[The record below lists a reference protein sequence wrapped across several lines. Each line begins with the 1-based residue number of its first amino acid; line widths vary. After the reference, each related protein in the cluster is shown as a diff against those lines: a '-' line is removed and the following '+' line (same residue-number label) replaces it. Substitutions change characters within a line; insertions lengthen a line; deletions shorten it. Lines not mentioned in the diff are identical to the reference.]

1 MSQLSY
7 SRDRA
12 VAVPGM
18 MSKDAGSFVVS
29 YPAAEAIPPGRL
41 VVLNSSG
48 AVELPQDTTFAKP
61 VGVSVF
67 SPTNQQ
73 TAIPAAGFTYAVG
86 DMVPCLRRGRA
97 YVEYSGGSPAALT
110 QANVHHSSTVAT
122 HRGKLTASATSAGAG
137 TEISEPGPV
146 NFVEA
151 GPSGMWLAEVAFPGQ
166 SIEASAR
173 LDALEADAATANASF
188 YVPLTSFVDPDGDPL
203 VKFAAD
209 NVGTVG
215 YTLAD
220 SEAMCLR
227 WNNYPSNPGVIAK
240 AQVGIPYD
248 LDKGADII
256 VELLASKSGATVG
269 DATAFVVGAYF
280 LTAGDLHDADT
291 LVTGD
296 STALV
301 GNAAAKTTAKLT
313 KTIGAADVPADAMS
327 MTLLLNPK
335 TGLIETDD
343 VMVHCVRI
351 RYTRSIQSS

>member
-1 MSQLSY
+1 MQTTY
-7 SRDRA
+7 SRELA
-12 VAVPGM
+12 KAVPGL
-18 MSKDAGSFVVS
+18 MSKDPGSFVVS
-29 YPAAEAIPPGRL
+29 YPAAEDIPPGRI
-41 VVLNSSG
+41 VVLNSDDE
-48 AVELPQDTTFAKP
+48 VELPQDTTFAKP
-61 VGVSVF
+61 AGVSVF

-73 TAIPAAGFTYAVG
+73 AAIPAGGFVYKAG
-86 DMVPCLRRGRA
+86 DMVPCLRRGRV
-97 YVEYSGGSPAALT
+97 YVETQGGSPAALT
-110 QANVHHSSTVAT
+110 QANVNHSSTVAT
-122 HRGKLTASATSAGAG
+122 HRGKVSASATSAGAG

-146 NFVEA
+146 NYVEA
-151 GPSGMWLAEVAFPGQ
+151 GPSGMWLVEVAFPGQ
-166 SIEASAR
+166 SIEAAAR

-240 AQVGIPYD
+240 AQVGIPLD
-248 LDKGADII
+248 LDTEADMI

-280 LTAGDLHDADT
+280 LAAGDLHDADT

-301 GNAAAKTTAKLT
+301 GNATAKTTAKLT
-313 KTIGAADVPADAMS
+313 KTIAHADIPADAMS

-351 RYTRSIQSS
+351 RYTRKIQTS